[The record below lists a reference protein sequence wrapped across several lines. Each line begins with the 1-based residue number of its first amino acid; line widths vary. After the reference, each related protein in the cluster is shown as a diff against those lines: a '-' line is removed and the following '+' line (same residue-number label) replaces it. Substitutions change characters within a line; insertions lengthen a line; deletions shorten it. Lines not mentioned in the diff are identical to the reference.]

1 MVTGIQTIACCKT
14 DPGLKRTNNEDVC
27 LVNDDA
33 QFYLVADGVG
43 GNVAGEVASK
53 MFLETV
59 TNTFSSATASAPDNV
74 NIIIKQCFFIAH
86 KRLRENST
94 ANPDH
99 KGMGCTAEILAFNSH
114 EAVIGHVGDSRTY
127 LFRDKKLSL
136 LTDDHS
142 FVFEQVKAG
151 TITAKEAKTHHMR
164 NVILR
169 AVGIEE
175 DLEVDVFSCNVQSGD
190 LFLLCTDGLTDMA
203 QEEQISELLLQS
215 NSLEV
220 KTEQLVNLAN
230 QEGGRDNI
238 AVVLVEVCR

>member
-1 MVTGIQTIACCKT
+1 MTVIQTIACCKT

-27 LVNDDA
+27 LVNDAA

-59 TNTFSSATASAPDNV
+59 TNTFSSAAASAPDNV
-74 NIIIKQCFFIAH
+74 NIIIKQCFFLAH
-86 KRLRENST
+86 KRLRENSA

-127 LFRDKKLSL
+127 LLREKKLSL

-151 TITAKEAKTHHMR
+151 IITAKEAETHHMR

-175 DLEVDVFSCNVQSGD
+175 DIEVDVFTCETLPGD
-190 LFLLCTDGLTDMA
+190 LFLLCTDGLTDMV
-203 QEEQISELLLQS
+203 QEEQISSVLLQE
-215 NSLEV
+215 NNLEE
-220 KTEQLVNLAN
+220 KTEQLVKLAN
-230 QEGGRDNI
+230 KAGGRDNI
-238 AVVLVEVCR
+238 AVALIEVLS

>member
-1 MVTGIQTIACCKT
+1 MVTVIQTIACCKT

-59 TNTFSSATASAPDNV
+59 TNTFDSAIASAPDNV
-74 NIIIKQCFFIAH
+74 NIIIKQCFYLAH
-86 KRLRENST
+86 KRLLENSA

-99 KGMGCTAEILAFNSH
+99 KGMGCTAEILAFNAQ

-127 LFRDKKLSL
+127 LLRDKTLSL

-151 TITAKEAKTHHMR
+151 VITAEEAKTHHMR

-175 DLEVDVFSCNVQSGD
+175 EIEVDVFSCKTQPGD

-215 NSLEV
+215 KSLEE
-220 KTEQLVNLAN
+220 KAEELIKLAN
-230 QEGGRDNI
+230 QKGGRDNI
-238 AVVLVEVCR
+238 AVALVEVCS